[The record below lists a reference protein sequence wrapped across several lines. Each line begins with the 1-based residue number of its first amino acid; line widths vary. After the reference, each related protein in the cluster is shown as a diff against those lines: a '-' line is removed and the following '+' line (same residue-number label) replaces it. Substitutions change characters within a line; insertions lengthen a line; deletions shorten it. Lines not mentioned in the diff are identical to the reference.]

1 MDITFKAL
9 EDIPKGSIVKLNID
23 TGVLEIG
30 EDIIVLDKL
39 PKVQPKEQPNIIENS
54 QQACPIY
61 SEIECRDDI
70 IGICRCCGHIYSRR
84 LERGDHNL
92 DDLLI

>member
-23 TGVLEIG
+23 TGVLEIDG
-30 EDIIVLDKL
+30 DIMVLDNL
-39 PKVQPKEQPNIIENS
+39 PKLQPKEQPNIIEK
-54 QQACPIY
+54 
-61 SEIECRDDI
+61 DDH
-70 IGICRCCGHIYSRR
+70 R
-84 LERGDHNL
+84 L